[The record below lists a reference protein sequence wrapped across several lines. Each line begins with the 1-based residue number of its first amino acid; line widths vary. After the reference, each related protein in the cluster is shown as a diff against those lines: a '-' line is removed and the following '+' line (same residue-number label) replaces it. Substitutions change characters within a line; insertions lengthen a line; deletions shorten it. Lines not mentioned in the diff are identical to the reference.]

1 MLSKLDF
8 SGNPYLGVFCATN
21 DSLMVASPH
30 IPGKA
35 LELVRA
41 ALEVTIV
48 QTSIGGSTIIGS
60 LVAMNSNAALLTG
73 FAEEEEVSR
82 LEGIDVYLLDH
93 KLNAVGNNIL
103 VNDKGAI
110 CHPGYSRSV
119 MREMEDVFG
128 VEVHP
133 STIGGMKT
141 VGSSAVVN
149 NKGAICHPHSTEE
162 ELRIVEEIL
171 RVKPVIATANYG
183 TPQLGACVVANDKGA
198 ITGTPTTPIELGR
211 IEEGLQLF

>member
-21 DSLMVASPH
+21 DTLLVAAIH
-30 IPGKA
+30 IPPGPLRQA
-35 LELVRA
+35 EA
-41 ALEVTIV
+41 ALDVEVV
-48 QTSIGGSTIIGS
+48 RTSIGGSTVIGS
-60 LVAMNSNAALLTG
+60 LVAMNSNAVLLAG
-73 FAEEEEVSR
+73 FAEEDEIAR
-82 LEGIDVYLLDH
+82 LEGIDVYVLDH

-110 CHPGYSRSV
+110 CHPGYGGQV
-119 MREMEDVFG
+119 LRELEDVFS
-128 VEVHP
+128 VEVFP

-141 VGSSAVVN
+141 VGSAAVVN
-149 NKGAICHPHSTEE
+149 NRGAICHPHSTEE
-162 ELRIVEEIL
+162 ELRIVEEVL
-171 RVKPVIATANYG
+171 KVKPMIATANYG

-198 ITGTPTTPIELGR
+198 IIGSPTTPIELGR